1 MDSKLFKIT
10 ALLSLATVL
19 LISLIVVG
27 INRGGTKRS
36 GGQTVS
42 TEKPQTSQGS
52 SVQTQGLPDQIGTD
66 LKAFERDSTF
76 FDPEENSFLEGLMDR
91 SNRLSLSVTSV
102 ERDLR
107 IQVLDWQE
115 RTLKGE
121 NLAVALEGVGEFQD
135 LDQDGIIYIGDLDPG
150 EYYVS
155 LCPIK
160 GYRIPENSTRI
171 RVKEKVEYLP
181 IEDIALLIRTED
193 AIDPRAEDTG
203 DQGARWDT
211 DDTEMTKL
219 QAGSKTAKV
228 GIDVSKWQGDI
239 AWDRVKKAGVE
250 FAVIRAGYRGSS
262 TGALVED
269 PSFRENMRGAYG
281 AGIPAGVYFFSQA
294 VNEVEAVEEA
304 SAVLQL
310 VKNFHVEYPI
320 FIDTEDAGGSGRA
333 DGLDAQ
339 TRTQVCEAFCKTVRN
354 AGYTAGIY
362 GGRKRYQDDLD
373 VSRLDK
379 YVIWLAEY
387 RKTPQYEGYYEMWQH
402 TSQGVI
408 DGILGNV
415 NLNISYWQRPLKSAA
430 EDGKTDGKRG

>member
-1 MDSKLFKIT
+1 MDSKLLKIT
-10 ALLSLATVL
+10 ALLSLAMVL
-19 LISLIVVG
+19 LISLIVIR
-27 INRGGTKRS
+27 INRGGTKQP
-36 GGQTVS
+36 GQTVS
-42 TEKPQTSQGS
+42 TEKTQTSS
-52 SVQTQGLPDQIGTD
+52 ESAVQTQGLPGQIGTD

-76 FDPEENSFLEGLMDR
+76 FDPEGNSFLEGLMDR

-102 ERDLR
+102 EKDLR

-115 RTLKGE
+115 RAVKGE
-121 NLAVALEGVGEFQD
+121 DLAVTLEGVGEFKD
-135 LDQDGIIYIGDLDPG
+135 LDQDGIIYIGDLEAG

-155 LCPIK
+155 LSPVK

-181 IEDIALLIRTED
+181 IEDISILIKTED
-193 AIDPRAEDTG
+193 AIDSRAEDTG
-203 DQGARWDT
+203 DQGARWDS
-211 DDTEMTKL
+211 DDTEMTEL
-219 QAGSKTAKV
+219 QAGTKTAKV

-269 PSFRENMRGAYG
+269 PSFRDNMRGAYA
-281 AGIPAGVYFFSQA
+281 AGIPTGVYFFSQA

-310 VKNFHVEYPI
+310 VKNFQVEYPI
-320 FIDTEDAGGSGRA
+320 FIDTEGAGGDGRA

-339 TRTQVCEAFCKTVRN
+339 TRTQVCEAFCRTIQN

-362 GGRKRYQDDLD
+362 AGKKWYQTKLN

-387 RKTPQYEGYYEMWQH
+387 RGTPQYEGYYEMWQH

-415 NLNISYWQRPLKSAA
+415 NLNISYR
-430 EDGKTDGKRG
+430 